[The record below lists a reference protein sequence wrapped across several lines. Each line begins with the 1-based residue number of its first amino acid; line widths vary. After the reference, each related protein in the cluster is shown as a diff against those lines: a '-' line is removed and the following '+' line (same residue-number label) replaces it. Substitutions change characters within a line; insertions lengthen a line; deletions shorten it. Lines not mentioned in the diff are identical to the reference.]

1 MIFDEELQKGIKKR
15 CIPPPLTVCFP
26 SNASYDTVLQKG
38 KECFFPYENSATA
51 SFCLADSG
59 GTPYK
64 VAHESDWV
72 LSDFVQTTGQPPSKL
87 RLYILCKHKVNS
99 PLFYS
104 RVGRLY
110 IRMVYIIIFSNR
122 TQNQI

>member
-1 MIFDEELQKGIKKR
+1 MHHMIQ
-15 CIPPPLTVCFP
+15 CFRRGR
-26 SNASYDTVLQKG
+26 SV
-38 KECFFPYENSATA
+38 FFPYENSATA

-87 RLYILCKHKVNS
+87 RLSILCKHKVNS
-99 PLFYS
+99 QIVLFES
-104 RVGRLY
+104 R
-110 IRMVYIIIFSNR
+110 
-122 TQNQI
+122 